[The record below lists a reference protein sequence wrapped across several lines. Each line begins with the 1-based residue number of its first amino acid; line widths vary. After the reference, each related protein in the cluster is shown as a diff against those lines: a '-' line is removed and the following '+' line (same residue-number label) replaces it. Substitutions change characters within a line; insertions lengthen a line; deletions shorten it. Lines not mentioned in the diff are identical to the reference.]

1 MPTALMKREAVMK
14 GDAGDGK
21 DGEQRHLEP
30 SVEERVRIADEQ
42 AERGEAEAVEAPA
55 ITMEQPADEIER
67 QHGEG
72 ALHGLA
78 EAGKERIGERQR
90 ERDGRERETADAE
103 TAADAEEECGE
114 DAEVEAR
121 DHEQVKGAG
130 ALERRSQIG
139 GEIRAVPGDHGGEH
153 GRVFVAED
161 EPRRQRMRKRVV
173 RELHQAAAGHGL
185 EGMLQASEAALIAV
199 PVDVEFFR
207 FG

>member
-1 MPTALMKREAVMK
+1 
-14 GDAGDGK
+14 
-21 DGEQRHLEP
+21 
-30 SVEERVRIADEQ
+30 
-42 AERGEAEAVEAPA
+42 AEAVEASA
-55 ITMEQPADEIER
+55 VTIEQSADEIER
-67 QHGEG
+67 QHGKG

-78 EAGKERIGERQR
+78 ETGKERIGERQY
-90 ERDGRERETADAE
+90 ESDAGERETADVE

-139 GEIRAVPGDHGGEH
+139 SEIRAVSGDHGGKH
-153 GRVFVAED
+153 GRVFMAEG
-161 EPRRQRMRKRVV
+161 EPGRQCMRKRAV
-173 RELHQAAAGHGL
+173 RELHQAAAGCGL

-199 PVDVEFFR
+199 SVDVEFFR